1 VSMRVLLLFGGR
13 SAERDISLES
23 ASYVR
28 SVLMGY
34 PVPHTVVDV
43 EIGASGEWTSGGVP
57 LTFRAGKGRWDLL
70 SDGSP
75 IGFDLVFP
83 VLHGPWGE
91 DGTVQGL
98 CAMAGWPCAGAGVL
112 GSALA
117 MNKDACKRFLQ
128 GAGFR
133 MVPWRTVSSVPG
145 PAESGRLAGELG
157 LPCFVKPA
165 RLGSS
170 VGITRVDSADGI
182 PAAVELALG
191 YDPLVIVETGVRSPR
206 EVEVSVLGDS
216 GGTEVSIPGEIRPGR
231 DWYDY
236 EAKYDCGDSRLLI
249 PAPLPRDLSE
259 AVRETAGRAFRLV
272 VERGYARVDFLLSG
286 EGELYLN
293 ELNTIPGFT
302 RISMFPKLWEAGG
315 TPIETVIGRIMSEA
329 LGRDATGLA
338 PGGGE

>member
-1 VSMRVLLLFGGR
+1 MRVVLLYGGR
-13 SAERDISLES
+13 SAEREISLES

-28 SVLMGY
+28 SVLRDG

-43 EIGASGEWTSGGVP
+43 EIGASGEWTHGGMP
-57 LTFRAGKGRWDLL
+57 LTLRAGKDRWDLL
-70 SDGSP
+70 SADGSP
-75 IGFDLVFP
+75 VDFDLVFP

-98 CAMAGWPCAGAGVL
+98 CATAGWHCAGAGVL

-133 MVPWRTVSSVPG
+133 VVPWRTVSSVPG
-145 PAESGRLAGELG
+145 PGEAERLAEELG

-170 VGITRVDSADGI
+170 VGISRAEKAGDI
-182 PAAVELALG
+182 PGAVELALG
-191 YDPLVIVETGVRSPR
+191 YDPLVIVETGVRQPR
-206 EVEVSVLGDS
+206 EIEVSVLGDS
-216 GGTEVSIPGEIRPGR
+216 GGIEVSLPGEIEPGR

-236 EAKYDCGDSRLLI
+236 EAKYDCEDSRLLI
-249 PAPLPRDLSE
+249 PARLPRDLAE
-259 AVRETAGRAFRLV
+259 DVRDTAGRAFRLV

-286 EGELYLN
+286 SGELYLN

-315 TPIETVIGRIMSEA
+315 TPIGDVIGRIVSEA
-329 LGRDATGLA
+329 LGRDPTGLA
-338 PGGGE
+338 TGGGS